1 MRKVPYALSL
11 ALLAP
16 TGCGED
22 PVETMDSGIT
32 TTMSTLGTGDTG
44 DGSGGTGD
52 GDGSTNTGDGT
63 SGDGDGSTGDGDG
76 STGDGT
82 SGDGTSGDGTTGDGD
97 GATGDGTSGDGD
109 GSATGDGD
117 GSATGDGTSGDGDGS
132 ATGDG
137 TSGDGDGTAT
147 ATGDGDGDGCFNEQF
162 SFNSQAPN
170 VVLVLDQS
178 GSMSSTYDH
187 DNNAGTPNVSRWE
200 ALHIAVTDIL
210 NLYDNQVRF
219 GVVLFPNDSNCGVN
233 TTADVPCNIQ
243 NAATILGFIPG
254 PTVSPNG
261 LTPSG
266 EGLETA
272 INYLTAL
279 NDPGQKA
286 IIFMADGDTNC
297 NYSIGQI
304 ETLLQNAFNGGNP
317 QSIITYVVGINASGS
332 TVTELNQLAVAGGA
346 PLVPMMGTPFWTD
359 SFETGDFSAG
369 AYTPAATWA
378 VDNADA
384 SDGTFSAV
392 GTGLAPAAPTMF
404 ADDFESGGL
413 GANPWGS
420 GGTPSWVVDA
430 TSVQTGSFAAHNANI
445 GDSQESDLTYSA
457 SLSAAGTLNFGH
469 SESTESCCDHL
480 ELWVDGSMVQQWS
493 GSNGWA
499 SESIPLTAGSHSI
512 IFRYDKDG
520 SVSTGDDNVYLD
532 NVSISVPVTQPVTAE
547 MTLDV
552 NFAVAG
558 HAWFNHKSTA
568 SGADGLTFMIDGAVQ
583 GSWTGT
589 TGWGESYY
597 PVNAGNHTLS
607 WRQTS
612 SNAADSVRVD
622 NVRLE
627 EGGVYSSNSFYDA
640 QNTTEFYQALDQII
654 GGLVTCDLVLNPP
667 PPDPN
672 QVDVA
677 VGGVTL
683 PKLDPTAPGFDCA
696 TDYGWYY
703 SSMNVATLCG
713 TACIDFQAMSMPT
726 ADVTYYC
733 MAS

>member
-1 MRKVPYALSL
+1 MRKLPYAMSLSL
-11 ALLAP
+11 LVPAA
-16 TGCGED
+16 CSED
-22 PVETMDSGIT
+22 DTMPMDGGAIT
-32 TTMSTLGTGDTG
+32 TTLGTSDTGEGGSGTTMEGSTGATG
-44 DGSGGTGD
+44 DGDSATGD
-52 GDGSTNTGDGT
+52 GDGTSTGDGTTGDGT
-63 SGDGDGSTGDGDG
+63 SGDGDGTATATGDGDG
-76 STGDGT
+76 TATGDGT
-82 SGDGTSGDGTTGDGD
+82 SGDGTSGDGDGT
-97 GATGDGTSGDGD
+97 ATGDGTSGDGTSGD
-109 GSATGDGD
+109 GDGTATGDGD
-117 GSATGDGTSGDGDGS
+117 GTAT
-132 ATGDG
+132 
-137 TSGDGDGTAT
+137 GDGDGTAT

-210 NLYDNQVRF
+210 NQYDNQVRF
-219 GVVLFPNDSNCGVN
+219 GVVLFPNDANCGVN

-279 NDPGQKA
+279 NDPGEKA

-297 NYSIGQI
+297 NYTIGQI
-304 ETLLQNAFNGGNP
+304 ETLLQNAYNGGTP
-317 QSIITYVVGINASGS
+317 LSIRTYVVGINASGS
-332 TVTELNQLAVAGGA
+332 TVTELNQLAVAGGV
-346 PLVPMMGTPFWTD
+346 PLLPMMGTPFWTD
-359 SFETGDFSAG
+359 SYETGDFSTGSYTAG
-369 AYTPAATWA
+369 STWA

-384 SDGTFSAV
+384 IDGTFSAV
-392 GTGLAPAAPTMF
+392 STGLSGGSLTLS
-404 ADDFESGGL
+404 DDFETGDFS
-413 GANPWGS
+413 ANGWTF
-420 GGTPSWVVDA
+420 GGTANWVVD
-430 TSVQTGSFAAHNANI
+430 SLDVQAGTFSAHNGNI
-445 GDSQESDLTYSA
+445 NDSQTSDLLLTVN
-457 SLSAAGTLNFGH
+457 LAGPGNLTFGH
-469 SESTESCCDHL
+469 RESTEGSFDFL
-480 ELWVDGSMVQQWS
+480 EILV
-493 GSNGWA
+493 
-499 SESIPLTAGSHSI
+499 
-512 IFRYDKDG
+512 
-520 SVSTGDDNVYLD
+520 
-532 NVSISVPVTQPVTAE
+532 
-547 MTLDV
+547 
-552 NFAVAG
+552 
-558 HAWFNHKSTA
+558 
-568 SGADGLTFMIDGAVQ
+568 DGAVQ
-583 GSWTGT
+583 GSWSGLNAWANAQVPLSAGQHDLIFRYRKDGSVSSNDDNVYIDNVTIGVPASSTLDLDVNFAMAGHVWFNHREMTTPPDGLIFSIDGAEQDRFDGT
-589 TGWGESYY
+589 TAWGEVFY
-597 PVNAGNHTLS
+597 PVPAGPHTLTWTHTGFS
-607 WRQTS
+607 AT
-612 SNAADSVRVD
+612 DEVRLD
-622 NVRLE
+622 NLRLE

-713 TACIDFQAMSMPT
+713 MACVDFQAMSMPT